1 MMRGVKLCRT
11 MPARNEI
18 TSASTEMLHAAATA
32 YGTRDWA
39 TAERLCRLI
48 LTDGRDRFEALNL
61 LGIIQAQTRRL
72 DEAAVLLAR
81 AVAARP
87 DNATVHNNYANVLRD
102 LGRPGEAVAEYD
114 RAVALDPGYAE
125 AFNNRGGALQALGQ
139 LDAALASY
147 DRALA
152 LRPDYA
158 EAHYNRG
165 VIWQS
170 FGQPEEALQ
179 CYARALHFSPGLVTA
194 HYNRGIVLHQLR
206 RLPEALR
213 SYDEALRIAASAEA
227 QNNRGNVLLELGRL
241 EEALE
246 SYDHA
251 LRVNPSL
258 ADAHNNRGNALQALK
273 RPEEA
278 LGSYARAL
286 ELNPDLPWLYG
297 IWLHAKLRLC
307 DWTHID
313 SEIGELAARIVQGRK
328 ATQPFI
334 VLAVKDSPELQ
345 RRAAEICAE
354 DWVLA
359 SRASPPLLRR
369 AAHRL
374 IRVGYY
380 SADFRNHAMAQLMA
394 GVFELHDRQRF
405 ELTAFSFGPHQ
416 PDDMTERLRGAFDRF
431 LDVRGRSDDEVA
443 QASRELGIDIAVDLM
458 GFTQDSCPGIFAHRA
473 APLQVSYLG
482 YAGTTGAPYI
492 DYLVADRIVIPEQ
505 SRRFYS
511 EKVLYLPNSYFPNSY
526 EINQRKSASTDP
538 EPSRAQLGLPG
549 TGVVFCCFNSAYK
562 IAPGTF
568 ESWMRILA
576 AVPESVLWLL
586 TDNPTAIRNLRRE
599 AERCGVGGRR
609 LTFAEPLPL
618 AQHLPRHRVADLFL
632 DTLPCGAHTTAT
644 DALWTGLP
652 VLTLAGESLAA
663 RVAASLLT
671 AVGLPELITTTR
683 EDYEAL
689 AIALATDRERLAALR
704 RRLAANR
711 LTMPL
716 FDTGLLTRALE
727 TGYQE
732 IHRRHQAGLDP
743 EDVQVPAEPTD

>member
-1 MMRGVKLCRT
+1 MG
-11 MPARNEI
+11 AGNEI
-18 TSASTEMLHAAATA
+18 APSSAEMLHAAATA
-32 YGTRDWA
+32 YGARDWA
-39 TAERLCRLI
+39 TAERLCRLS
-48 LTDGRDRFEALNL
+48 LADGRDRFEALNL
-61 LGIIQAQTRRL
+61 LGIILAQTHRL
-72 DEAAVLLAR
+72 DEAAVVLAR

-102 LGRPGEAVAEYD
+102 LGRPADALAEYD
-114 RAVALDPGYAE
+114 RAVALEPGYTE

-139 LDAALASY
+139 LGAALASC

-165 VIWQS
+165 VILQS
-170 FGQPEEALQ
+170 LGQPEEALQ
-179 CYARALHFSPGLVTA
+179 CYARALHFSPGLATA

-213 SYDEALRIAASAEA
+213 SYDEAVRISASAEA
-227 QNNRGNVLLELGRL
+227 HNNRGNVLLELGRP
-241 EEALE
+241 EKALE
-246 SYDHA
+246 SYDQA
-251 LRVNPSL
+251 LRLNPSL
-258 ADAHNNRGNALQALK
+258 ADAHNNRGNALHSLK

-278 LGSYARAL
+278 LGSFAQAL
-286 ELNPDLPWLYG
+286 ELNPDLPWAFG
-297 IWLHAKLRLC
+297 TWLHARLRLC

-313 SEIGELAARIVQGRK
+313 SEVGELAARITQGRK

-354 DWVLA
+354 DCVLA

-369 AAHRL
+369 SAHRL

-405 ELTAFSFGPHQ
+405 ELTAFSFGPRQ

-431 LDVRGRSDDEVA
+431 LDVGGRSDDEVA
-443 QASRELGIDIAVDLM
+443 QESRELGIDIAVDLM
-458 GFTQDSCPGIFAHRA
+458 GFTQDSRPGIFARRA

-482 YAGTTGAPYI
+482 YAGTTGAPYM
-492 DYLVADRIVIPEQ
+492 DYLVADRVVIPGQ
-505 SRRFYS
+505 SRPFYS
-511 EKVLYLPNSYFPNSY
+511 ERVLYLPNSYFPNSY
-526 EINQRKSASTDP
+526 QINQRQRASTDP
-538 EPSRAQLGLPG
+538 APSRAQLALPEA
-549 TGVVFCCFNSAYK
+549 GVVFCCFNNAYK
-562 IAPGTF
+562 ITPATF

-576 AVPESVLWLL
+576 AVPESMLWLL

-599 AERCGVGGRR
+599 AERCGIMGTR
-609 LTFAEPLPL
+609 LTFAPPVPL
-618 AQHLPRHRVADLFL
+618 AQHLPRHRAADLFL

-671 AVGLPELITTTR
+671 AIGLPELITTAR

-689 AIALATDRERLAALR
+689 AIALATDRERLTALR

-716 FDTGLLTRALE
+716 FDTALLTRHLE
-727 TGYQE
+727 MGYRE
-732 IHRRHQAGLDP
+732 IHRRHQAGIGPD
-743 EDVQVPAEPTD
+743 DVRVAAEPDG